1 MPDSRNW
8 KRLSNIWDRP
18 MLSGKPWHQI
28 PIAKTTT
35 RSNELPFAT
44 IHNARMF
51 YRLQGNAGRPVLI
64 LSHSISTDQAMW
76 ELQIGDLLPHFQI
89 LRYDTRGHGASESTT
104 GEYSIEMLGKDI
116 LALADA
122 LEISQF
128 AFCGLSLGGAIGQW
142 VAVHAPERVT
152 HLVLANT
159 SAQFIPR
166 ANWETRIAAVVKGG
180 MSAVVEVAMER
191 FFSPDTLAKQNPN
204 VASVRSV
211 FLGTEPVGYLGCCA
225 ALRDMNHVDLL
236 RQIKSPTLV
245 ISGERDIATPW
256 SGHGEMLAREIPGAK
271 TVHLA
276 AALPSN
282 IERPHS
288 FTTALLEFLL
298 AQPNLGADSLRAG
311 FEVRRAVLGD
321 AHVDSA
327 TANTTEFTR
336 EFQEVITRYAWG
348 TIWSRPELDRR
359 TRRLLALAITASLGR
374 WEEFALHVRAGLAS
388 DLELCDLKEVLLQ
401 TAVYAG
407 TPAANTGFR
416 IAAEQIG

>member
-1 MPDSRNW
+1 
-8 KRLSNIWDRP
+8 
-18 MLSGKPWHQI
+18 MLSGKLWHQS

-35 RSNELPFAT
+35 RSNKLPFAT

-76 ELQIGDLLPHFQI
+76 ELQIGDLLPHFQV
-89 LRYDTRGHGASESTT
+89 LRYDTRGHGASEATT
-104 GEYSIEMLGKDI
+104 GEYLIEMLGKDI

-142 VAVHAPERVT
+142 VAVRAPERVT

-159 SAQFIPR
+159 SAQFVPR

-180 MSAVVEVAMER
+180 MSAVVDVAMER
-191 FFSPDTLAKQNPN
+191 FFSPDTLAKQDPN
-204 VASVRSV
+204 VASIRSV
-211 FLGTEPVGYLGCCA
+211 FLGTDPVGYLGCCA

-245 ISGERDIATPW
+245 ISGERDVATPW

-276 AALPSN
+276 AAHLSN

-288 FTTALLEFLL
+288 FTTALFEFLL
-298 AQPNLGADSLRAG
+298 ATNSGADSLRAG

-336 EFQEVITRYAWG
+336 EFQELVTRYAWG

-416 IAAEQIG
+416 IAAEQIGKKDH